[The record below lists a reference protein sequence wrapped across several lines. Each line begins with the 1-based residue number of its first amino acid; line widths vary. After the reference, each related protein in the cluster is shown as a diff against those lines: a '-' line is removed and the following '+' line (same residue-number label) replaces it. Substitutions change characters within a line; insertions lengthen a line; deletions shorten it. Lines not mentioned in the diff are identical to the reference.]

1 MIIKWSNIIY
11 CSGLILVCF
20 GHSKYIVKKSFATFS
35 AFRIKKSAQLFFNSR
50 KSAIFAP
57 DFAFDFDRRERSLRG
72 VIK

>member
-20 GHSKYIVKKSFATFS
+20 GRSKYIVKKSFATFS

-57 DFAFDFDRRERSLRG
+57 DLEFDLDLRECSLMRI
-72 VIK
+72 IK

>member
-1 MIIKWSNIIY
+1 MDVY
-11 CSGLILVCF
+11 LRFRF
-20 GHSKYIVKKSFATFS
+20 GCGMDLFATFS
-35 AFRIKKSAQLFFNSR
+35 AFRIKKSVQLFFNSR